1 MENSPE
7 PSSRRGLIACIQRGV
22 MGTCS
27 TLCNLTGL
35 HRLTITQVNSISY
48 LTPIVSLLLGALF
61 NQERLQTLDVFICFS
76 AFMGSL
82 LVIKPPLLVNI
93 FLPTPVESFQPSKI
107 IGMLAICGTVLFY
120 ASSLNIIRKI

>member
-1 MENSPE
+1 MGNSAE
-7 PSSRRGLIACIQRGV
+7 PSSRKGLIACIQRGV
-22 MGTCS
+22 MGTCGI
-27 TLCNLTGL
+27 LCYLTGL
-35 HRLTITQVNSISY
+35 HRLPITQVNSIFY
-48 LTPIVSLLLGALF
+48 MAPIVSLLIGALF

-82 LVIKPPLLVNI
+82 LVIKPPFLANI